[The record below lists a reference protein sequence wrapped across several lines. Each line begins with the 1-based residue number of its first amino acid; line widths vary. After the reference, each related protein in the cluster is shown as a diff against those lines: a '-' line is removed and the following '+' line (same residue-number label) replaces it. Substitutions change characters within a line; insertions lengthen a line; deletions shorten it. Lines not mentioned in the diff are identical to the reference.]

1 MAFVHLSGKTHV
13 NADALCRDVVQPCK
27 PLIKSIHIEALPCG
41 GCRYCRRAHERWQ
54 YFNEVHDIIPL
65 TSLFVVKEERPVGSS
80 HQLNSAVRQALA
92 SGPVDL
98 QTIDCL
104 IYISLSFRTSP
115 WNHEVRSTII
125 PPDSKDPAGAGC
137 EASGKSLSPYSAEE
151 IAKKKRDEPAFRRL
165 PTNFLESGNG
175 R

>member
-98 QTIDCL
+98 DL
-104 IYISLSFRTSP
+104 RLA
-115 WNHEVRSTII
+115 
-125 PPDSKDPAGAGC
+125 DD
-137 EASGKSLSPYSAEE
+137 
-151 IAKKKRDEPAFRRL
+151 RL
-165 PTNFLESGNG
+165 PNLHLPVIQDESMEPRSKIDNHSA
-175 R
+175 

>member
-1 MAFVHLSGKTHV
+1 MWYDMAFVHLSGKTHV
-13 NADALCRDVVQPCK
+13 NADALCRDMVQPCK

-98 QTIDCL
+98 DL
-104 IYISLSFRTSP
+104 RLA
-115 WNHEVRSTII
+115 
-125 PPDSKDPAGAGC
+125 DD
-137 EASGKSLSPYSAEE
+137 
-151 IAKKKRDEPAFRRL
+151 RL
-165 PTNFLESGNG
+165 PNLHLPVIQDESMEPRSKIDNHSAWQQGSRRG
-175 R
+175 GVWSEWQIAVPL